1 MSDMKETPYEVR
13 FQISENEVLKLFRDC
28 LCSGSVGFGALRI
41 DFRDEDYAAAKKVLK
56 QQDPERTIYWESVI
70 AEILNLG
77 QVLKFTDVEDDEN
90 IFLVNKKSLQEN
102 SSKIELQHLNQMLN
116 GNDDAITHDSI
127 LQTLILGEIVYG

>member
-1 MSDMKETPYEVR
+1 MKETPYEVR

-56 QQDPERTIYWESVI
+56 QQEPERTIYWESVI

-77 QVLKFTDVEDDEN
+77 LILKFTDVEDEDN
-90 IFLVNKKSLQEN
+90 IFLVNKKSLQQN

>member
-1 MSDMKETPYEVR
+1 MKETPYEVR

-90 IFLVNKKSLQEN
+90 IFLVNKKERLTKIQFLDALYLIN
-102 SSKIELQHLNQMLN
+102 SYLLPM
-116 GNDDAITHDSI
+116 A
-127 LQTLILGEIVYG
+127 

>member
-1 MSDMKETPYEVR
+1 MKETPYEVR

-77 QVLKFTDVEDDEN
+77 LILKFTDVEDEEN
-90 IFLVNKKSLQEN
+90 IFLVNKKSLQQN

>member
-1 MSDMKETPYEVR
+1 MKETPYEVR

-127 LQTLILGEIVYG
+127 LQTLILGR

>member
-1 MSDMKETPYEVR
+1 MKETPYEVR

-28 LCSGSVGFGALRI
+28 LCSGSVGFSALRI

>member
-1 MSDMKETPYEVR
+1 MKETPYEVR